1 MKDYKGKYCIVRTYT
16 AGVFAGNIESRE
28 GQEVIIKNVRRL
40 WYWKG
45 ANSLSDLALNGTK
58 KPDNCKFTVE
68 LDEIEVMEAIEIIP
82 CTKQAEK
89 SIKEVKVWSY

>member
-40 WYWKG
+40 WYWDG